1 MEWVIDNFALII
13 GIACLIAMVM
23 VAVINFVKAGK
34 EKQLATI
41 KEWLLL
47 AVTEAE
53 KELGSNTGQLK
64 LRMVYSQFIDKF
76 KYMSL
81 LITFDEFSLLVDDA
95 LDKMRDML
103 NSNQA
108 VKELVV
114 GDKEQIN
121 KEE

>member
-13 GIACLIAMVM
+13 GAACLIAVGMVC
-23 VAVINFVKAGK
+23 VVNFIKAGK

-81 LITFDEFSLLVDDA
+81 IISFDQFSLLVDDA
-95 LDKMRDML
+95 LDEMRAML
-103 NSNQA
+103 ESNEKIQRYIGA
-108 VKELVV
+108 DDY
-114 GDKEQIN
+114 GN
-121 KEE
+121 K

>member
-13 GIACLIAMVM
+13 GIACVIAMVM

-47 AVTEAE
+47 AVIEAE

-81 LITFDEFSLLVDDA
+81 LITFDEFSKLVDEA

-103 NSNQA
+103 ENNQA

-114 GDKEQIN
+114 GNSDEA
-121 KEE
+121 

>member
-13 GIACLIAMVM
+13 GAACVIAMVM

-47 AVTEAE
+47 AVIEAE

-81 LITFDEFSLLVDDA
+81 MISFEQFSLLVDDA

-103 NSNQA
+103 ENNQA

-114 GDKEQIN
+114 GNSDEV
-121 KEE
+121 

>member
-13 GIACLIAMVM
+13 GIACVIAMVM

-34 EKQLATI
+34 EKQLTKI

-47 AVTEAE
+47 AVIEAE

-81 LITFDEFSLLVDDA
+81 IISFDQFSLLVDDA

-103 NSNQA
+103 ENNQA

-114 GDKEQIN
+114 GNKEQIN